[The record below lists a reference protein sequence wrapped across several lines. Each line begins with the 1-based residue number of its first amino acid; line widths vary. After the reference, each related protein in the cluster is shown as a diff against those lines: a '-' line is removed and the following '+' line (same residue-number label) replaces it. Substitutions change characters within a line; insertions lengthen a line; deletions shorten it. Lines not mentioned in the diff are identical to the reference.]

1 MAEDRISQQEN
12 IFPQP
17 VEGARFKKHMSGWK
31 KHVGWLIS
39 AIFLILVF
47 RRVEW
52 EQFLSSLRAVS
63 WWQPLVLAAV
73 YLFGYQVRGLRSL
86 FLLPGLRFS
95 QALGG
100 VFVGYAANN
109 VLPARLGEVVRAHV
123 VGKSAGIKRTV
134 AFSSVLVERIFD
146 GSAIVVLLLIGAG
159 ELELPD
165 WADQARS
172 LGIVLFSL
180 ALLGVLLVGWTHKYW
195 DRLLPKNHLGELAHG
210 LLEGVALAV
219 RTPLTLILVLSSSLF
234 IWTVEGL
241 MFYLCAYALDID
253 LSFRGALF
261 VMSIVN
267 LGVLIPSS
275 PGGLGLFQFFC
286 VKSLE
291 FFGTDHAQA
300 TAYSVLIHLC
310 QYIPVTTIGLLWL
323 PRFGVHLNT
332 KEIEELGS
340 PAER

>member
-1 MAEDRISQQEN
+1 ME
-12 IFPQP
+12 
-17 VEGARFKKHMSGWK
+17 GWK
-31 KHVGWLIS
+31 KHIGWLIS
-39 AIFLILVF
+39 AFFLVLVF
-47 RRVEW
+47 RNVEW
-52 EQFLSSLRAVS
+52 TQFIESLRTVS
-63 WWQPLVLAAV
+63 WWQPLILAAI
-73 YLFGYQVRGLRSL
+73 YLFGYQIRGLRSL
-86 FLLPGLRFS
+86 FLLPGLNFR

-100 VFVGYAANN
+100 VFIGYAANN

-180 ALLGVLLVGWTHKYW
+180 ALAAVLVVGWTHTYW
-195 DRLLPKNHLGELAHG
+195 DRYLPTNRIGDLARG
-210 LLEGVALAV
+210 LFEGVALAV
-219 RTPLTLILVLSSSLF
+219 RTPLTLFLVLSTSLF
-234 IWTVEGL
+234 IWTVEAF
-241 MFYLCAYALDID
+241 MFYWCAYAFGID
-253 LSFRGALF
+253 LSFKGALF

-291 FFGTDHAQA
+291 FFGVGHAQA
-300 TAYSVLIHLC
+300 IAYSVLVHLC

-323 PRFGVHLNT
+323 PRFGVHLNSR
-332 KEIEELGS
+332 EIEQLDYPS
-340 PAER
+340 NPDRDP